1 VLFEFGF
8 NLTLFIGE
16 IMSDEYEEDK
26 SKVKNE
32 MTGRIEDR
40 ATGSDY
46 ADGGAMY
53 SKVYKKKD

>member
-1 VLFEFGF
+1 
-8 NLTLFIGE
+8 
-16 IMSDEYEEDK
+16 MSEYEEDK

-32 MTGRIEDR
+32 MTGEIEDR

>member
-1 VLFEFGF
+1 VLIEFGF
-8 NLTLFIGE
+8 QFNTFIGE
-16 IMSDEYEEDK
+16 IMSEYEEDK

-32 MTGRIEDR
+32 MTGEIEDR